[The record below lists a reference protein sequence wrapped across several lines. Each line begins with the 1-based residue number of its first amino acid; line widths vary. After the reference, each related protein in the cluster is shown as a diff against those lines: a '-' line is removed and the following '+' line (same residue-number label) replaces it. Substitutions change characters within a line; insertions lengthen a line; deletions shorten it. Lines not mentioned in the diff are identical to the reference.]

1 MAPEGRHSSEL
12 SFLLSLIHLRLGG
25 NVFSNPETP
34 TGADRPTWPQR
45 KPALCSQRTRKEQP
59 LKTENSSAEAA
70 LLQANALEKTSSIPP
85 VPEGTNEGPGFHL
98 RQAVMRHPKPARV
111 GQGSRVGSPTLG
123 AGLGLM
129 PGGSL
134 TSPASVSVEAT
145 WGAAGGHPPPPPSQG
160 AVCVRTQSPH
170 RGRHERV
177 PALLHQRRP
186 DGEPDFSPYPAVMR
200 QCSSFCY
207 QTKVRGRQQEKPA
220 RQEELI
226 KSNVI
231 T

>member
-12 SFLLSLIHLRLGG
+12 SFLLSLIHLRLAGS
-25 NVFSNPETP
+25 VFSNPETP

-111 GQGSRVGSPTLG
+111 GPGKPSGKPHSGGWVGTHAWGVTDQPCLCVRGGYMGSSRG
-123 AGLGLM
+123 A
-129 PGGSL
+129 
-134 TSPASVSVEAT
+134 
-145 WGAAGGHPPPPPSQG
+145 PPS
-160 AVCVRTQSPH
+160 
-170 RGRHERV
+170 
-177 PALLHQRRP
+177 
-186 DGEPDFSPYPAVMR
+186 
-200 QCSSFCY
+200 SS
-207 QTKVRGRQQEKPA
+207 
-220 RQEELI
+220 
-226 KSNVI
+226 
-231 T
+231 